1 MYIIAKQA
9 SIPIEHTPVYGYHH
23 HLSFYKLS
31 STIKSNLLYQARQ
44 RSSVQVDRLKGGC
57 TIFDVEHMSCSLEFW
72 TQKSKKNFKHFF
84 CPTYGHCLITY
95 FYCQFENVQSN
106 WLDRSSWNFQ
116 DRQKGGKFCPD
127 LTPMADFRG
136 RLRPKMARKIRNT
149 YIGCTFSKWQ

>member
-9 SIPIEHTPVYGYHH
+9 SIQIEHTPVYGYHH

-31 STIKSNLLYQARQ
+31 STIKWNLLYQARQ

-72 TQKSKKNFKHFF
+72 TQKSKKKLQTIFLTDLWPLFDYIFLLPIWKCTVKLARPIELKFSGSSKGWKILSRSD
-84 CPTYGHCLITY
+84 TY
-95 FYCQFENVQSN
+95 
-106 WLDRSSWNFQ
+106 
-116 DRQKGGKFCPD
+116 
-127 LTPMADFRG
+127 G
-136 RLRPKMARKIRNT
+136 RLRPKMTRKIRNT